1 MQFEKPLRGETS
13 MCISNSRMPHGVI
26 ILIASLSLSACM
38 GKNYRPVIDPKG
50 VNMSYYEADLAECQN
65 IAGQQSVIAESAQTA
80 VVGAAAGAVVGSVI
94 GAFFGDAGEGAA
106 AGAGW
111 GGTNGA
117 IDGAVGGLKGQS
129 QVVANCMSGRGYK
142 VLR

>member
-1 MQFEKPLRGETS
+1 MQFEKPLRRETS

-94 GAFFGDAGEGAA
+94 GAFFGDAGEVLLPAP
-106 AGAGW
+106 
-111 GGTNGA
+111 
-117 IDGAVGGLKGQS
+117 VG
-129 QVVANCMSGRGYK
+129 VAPMVPLT
-142 VLR
+142 VLWADSRDSLRW